1 MTERARREN
10 WRDLPPQNWA
20 EREAHRLSLAIYALR
35 KGASAQWLSDRTE
48 ALGHRVSRSV
58 ISDLET
64 GRRRYVT
71 TAELT
76 VIAAALNTSPV
87 ALVYPGPYDQDVEL
101 LPGVARREVAA
112 AQWFSGFAY
121 WATDVP
127 EARND
132 GNVWLRNTQG
142 LRLSRELESAQLAR
156 ARLLAR
162 GQLDLDRDQIAFYD
176 SQIERLAR
184 EILLARQDGADA

>member
-1 MTERARREN
+1 M
-10 WRDLPPQNWA
+10 
-20 EREAHRLSLAIYALR
+20 
-35 KGASAQWLSDRTE
+35 
-48 ALGHRVSRSV
+48 SRSV

-132 GNVWLRNTQG
+132 GNVWLRNTQVCGCRVSLSLLSWRG
-142 LRLSRELESAQLAR
+142 LDCSR
-156 ARLLAR
+156 
-162 GQLDLDRDQIAFYD
+162 
-176 SQIERLAR
+176 
-184 EILLARQDGADA
+184 GANWI